1 MEAQNAHTPTG
12 QLAPPTWGKSS
23 FFVLILHSA
32 IMAICGIFRY
42 VRKKPSAGPREN
54 LPPTPKSSFQ
64 QVQTYIDPTKKIW
77 TEIVVATLR
86 TTILKMP
93 SLMFGEIRWVAIFH
107 QNAKNRSFYELR
119 QDFWFKS
126 FLLDQKYII
135 FYEYL
140 RYLVIARHYSSL
152 LVIFRHFLPFWWYG
166 KSEENSWKWAVRTSN
181 DE

>member
-1 MEAQNAHTPTG
+1 MEAQNAPTTTG
-12 QLAPPTWGKSS
+12 QLALPTWAKSS

-32 IMAICGIFRY
+32 IYGHMWNFSIFAQ
-42 VRKKPSAGPREN
+42 KPSAGPTGN

-86 TTILKMP
+86 TTVLKMP

-135 FYEYL
+135 LYEYIW
-140 RYLVIARHYSSL
+140 YLVIARHYSSL

-166 KSEENSWKWAVRTSN
+166 KSEENSWKWAVKTSN